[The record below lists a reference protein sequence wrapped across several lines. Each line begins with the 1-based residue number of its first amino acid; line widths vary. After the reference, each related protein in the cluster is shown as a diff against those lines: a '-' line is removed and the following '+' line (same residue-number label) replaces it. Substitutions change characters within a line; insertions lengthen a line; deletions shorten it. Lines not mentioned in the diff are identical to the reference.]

1 LQAERQLQLMFSD
14 LTEARG
20 FGWFTEDTVAANIR
34 TLALLG
40 REVTPDLWDRS
51 LLEEAHGG

>member
-1 LQAERQLQLMFSD
+1 MFSE
-14 LTEARG
+14 LTDAEG
-20 FGWFTEDTVAANIR
+20 FGWFTEETVAQNIE

-51 LLEEAHGG
+51 ILEEIQNG